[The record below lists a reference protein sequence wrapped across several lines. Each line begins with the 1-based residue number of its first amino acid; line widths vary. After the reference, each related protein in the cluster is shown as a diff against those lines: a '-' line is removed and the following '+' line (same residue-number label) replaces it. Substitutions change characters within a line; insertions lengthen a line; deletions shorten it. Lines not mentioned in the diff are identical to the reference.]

1 MKNIEVIKL
10 FVNGEVKGKAKNLF
24 IKGNNLINY
33 STIIAKRTDKGLIE
47 VNNTKYSQSTSTIQN
62 ALKRELQA
70 NSIQYVEI
78 EGDKMNA

>member
-10 FVNGEVKGKAKNLF
+10 FVNGEVKGRTKNLF

-62 ALKRELQA
+62 ALKRELQV

>member
-10 FVNGEVKGKAKNLF
+10 FVNGEVKVRTKNLF

-62 ALKRELQA
+62 ALKRELQV